1 VRRERGLTAA
11 TGADLG
17 EGRSATP
24 DVAAGRPVSRGNG
37 RGRTGRLHRAP
48 GSTSVTVGKRAKR
61 YLARATPEFITCM
74 MTLCR
79 RAGDAVRRPPARMMN
94 DRENGARWRPNNRG
108 QQPRDRTFTTPPPE
122 HLSPPGITSVIICPL
137 GLGFWLAFVVRIGLS
152 GTKLG

>member
-1 VRRERGLTAA
+1 MSPRGDRCRVGTAA
-11 TGADLG
+11 
-17 EGRSATP
+17 
-24 DVAAGRPVSRGNG
+24 VAPAACTGRPA
-37 RGRTGRLHRAP
+37 RLQSP
-48 GSTSVTVGKRAKR
+48 WEKRAKR

-79 RAGDAVRRPPARMMN
+79 RAGAAVRRPPARMMN
-94 DRENGARWRPNNRG
+94 DRENGARWRSNNRG

-122 HLSPPGITSVIICPL
+122 HLSPPGITRVIVCPL